1 MIINELKME
10 SRPVLADGFR
20 LYWDEEEGSYVLL
33 YPEAM
38 IVLDEDYSK
47 VLQCCSGTRTIAEII
62 QEMEQIV
69 PQNNK
74 DQLVHRQ
81 LEQAINNGWVT
92 IK

>member
-1 MIINELKME
+1 MITNELKME

-20 LYWDEEEGSYVLL
+20 LYWDEEEESYVLL

-62 QEMEQIV
+62 QEMEQID
-69 PQNNK
+69 PQNSRDK
-74 DQLVHRQ
+74 QVHRQ
-81 LEQAINNGWVT
+81 LEQAIDKGWVT